1 MKSKKFLLPTLILAV
16 TVVAIVVC
24 SLVLSIAVKPTVT
37 EGEFPFSITY
47 ELDGK
52 TVTIEDVYKVR
63 YVKNGGYADTKSR
76 EYIGEIG
83 NRGENETIYT
93 LKKEGNARVE
103 LWTYFYPD
111 YMMGDAEYD
120 YFEEKDFKPILYYFD
135 ADEIEYQDEETLAAQ
150 GVKLIGFEYPTPI
163 ENSLVFSHLS
173 YFSSAVVLPTL
184 LFAIL
189 ALIAM
194 FIFVKKDKELKYK
207 AVDVIS
213 VILNFVIGLTLIPFV
228 IVLALLIDVDGGGPE
243 FYNQVMYFIPALLV
257 LCVAASVALRRM
269 GYGVKSL
276 LPQLV
281 GPVVFAVYLAVC
293 GASGLL

>member
-276 LPQLV
+276 LAQLV